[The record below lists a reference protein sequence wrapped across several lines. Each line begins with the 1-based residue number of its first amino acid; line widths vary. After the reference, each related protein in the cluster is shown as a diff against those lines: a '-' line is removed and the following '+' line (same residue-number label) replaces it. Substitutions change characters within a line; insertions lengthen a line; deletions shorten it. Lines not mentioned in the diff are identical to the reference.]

1 MLVKPLTDERSPH
14 QQVGEPTQLGQ
25 GRGGFVVSDCFLLGK
40 LGLGIADLALLLD
53 RGGYPLGFGPGTQ
66 VLSDNSAA

>member
-40 LGLGIADLALLLD
+40 LGLGIADLAPLLD
-53 RGGYPLGFGPGTQ
+53 RVGYPLGFGAGT
-66 VLSDNSAA
+66 DASANNAAA